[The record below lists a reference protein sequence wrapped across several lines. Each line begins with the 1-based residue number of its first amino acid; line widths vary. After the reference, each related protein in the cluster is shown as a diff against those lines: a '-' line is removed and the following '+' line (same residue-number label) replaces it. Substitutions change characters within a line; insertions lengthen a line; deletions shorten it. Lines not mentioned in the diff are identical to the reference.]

1 MKNAQGLSP
10 VTAGLDQI
18 ALGGGRDKASAEL
31 CEDRDW
37 KSAER
42 SGHLQTT
49 ESFCEKPLAFG
60 LLNLGADSRHL
71 KLSWEILD

>member
-1 MKNAQGLSP
+1 M
-10 VTAGLDQI
+10 TAGLDQI

-37 KSAER
+37 KLSER
-42 SGHLQTT
+42 SGCLWTT

-60 LLNLGADSRHL
+60 LLSLGEDSRPL
-71 KLSWEILD
+71 NLSWEIQD